1 MTNNIE
7 CCMVCA
13 WRENCKKKFTIS
25 EGGLNCPDFSEDMT
39 LKKKREE
46 KDEIEIIRNITKHS

>member
-1 MTNNIE
+1 
-7 CCMVCA
+7 MVCA

-46 KDEIEIIRNITKHS
+46 KDEIEITRNITKHS